1 MIVCVCNNVSEK
13 KLRHAVASGLN
24 TMADL
29 RTHLDVGTCCGKCAS
44 CARSILREC
53 QNASQSAHHAVMASV
68 TPMTFQRQPAT
79 PHFQNNALAA

>member
-13 KLRHAVASGLN
+13 KVRNAVAAGLT
-24 TMADL
+24 TMSEL

-53 QNASQSAHHAVMASV
+53 QSSGVVSSINKAQQPH
-68 TPMTFQRQPAT
+68 PIRFQPQ
-79 PHFQNNALAA
+79 ALAA